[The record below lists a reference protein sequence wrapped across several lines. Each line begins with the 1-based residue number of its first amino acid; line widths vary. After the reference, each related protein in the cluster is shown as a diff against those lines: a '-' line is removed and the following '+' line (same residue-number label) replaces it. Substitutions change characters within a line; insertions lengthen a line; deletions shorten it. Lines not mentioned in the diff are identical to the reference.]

1 MPWPRSAGCP
11 RDSAPRRAFLQLSQA
26 SARAVEPGP
35 RRFGDTYAESRAVF
49 VAESNRRPRVVFE
62 LCPRRIFGEIGRGA
76 CSNCIGCTQITIG
89 NFRRRIRPS
98 ASAIRE
104 QKQWS
109 SAPPRC
115 ASRTELYSPINC
127 SRRILPVGPTP
138 AFWRSPPV
146 PGLIAK
152 DSKVKGL
159 NAGPLRRWRRGAV
172 GHGSGASSAS
182 DWCTVSRASKPSPRP
197 SAGEKS
203 SSFPPVWV
211 MMVSTMAR
219 PSPEP
224 A

>member
-152 DSKVKGL
+152 DSKVKGFE
-159 NAGPLRRWRRGAV
+159 RRPFATVEARRRRSRIWRVV
-172 GHGSGASSAS
+172 GQRLVH
-182 DWCTVSRASKPSPRP
+182 CQPRLEAIAAP
-197 SAGEKS
+197 QRRRE
-203 SSFPPVWV
+203 
-211 MMVSTMAR
+211 
-219 PSPEP
+219 EL
-224 A
+224 